1 MKATTCG
8 RRIGAATGVAGLAMV
23 VLTAP
28 ALAAPAAAAHVRG
41 PAVVQAGKAG
51 AGDICLYSRRD
62 YKGASWCWNP
72 GNGYV
77 DVPPALHD
85 NVGSFQAD
93 ADGCF
98 INWINVPEN
107 RKETRV
113 VRKGDY
119 RRVYDNDFGGKIDA
133 VAPSC

>member
-1 MKATTCG
+1 MKSTTRLVRIATIAG
-8 RRIGAATGVAGLAMV
+8 AIGLGT
-23 VLTAP
+23 TAYTP
-28 ALAAPAAAAHVRG
+28 STTAAARASG
-41 PAVVQAGKAG
+41 PRTAVAA
-51 AGDICLYSRRD
+51 ARSGDICLWSRRD

-85 NVGSFQAD
+85 HVGSFQAD

-98 INWINVPEN
+98 INWIHVPD
-107 RKETRV
+107 RKETRT

-119 RRVYDNDFGGKIDA
+119 RKVYDNDFGAKIDA
-133 VAPSC
+133 VAPRC

>member
-1 MKATTCG
+1 MKPASWSA
-8 RRIGAATGVAGLAMV
+8 RIAAAAGVAGVVMV
-23 VLTAP
+23 AIAGPAP
-28 ALAAPAAAAHVRG
+28 AGTTGEKGANRG
-41 PAVVQAGKAG
+41 P
-51 AGDICLYSRRD
+51 GDICLWSGKD
-62 YKGASWCWNP
+62 YTGSSWCWNP

-85 NVGSFQAD
+85 NVGSFKAD

-98 INWINVPEN
+98 INWIHVPD

-119 RRVYDNDFGGKIDA
+119 RKVYKNDFGGKIDA
-133 VAPSC
+133 VAPRC